1 MEMAPSFETTRSV
14 GRQVERGVPIGGVW
28 PGLLMGNERLSP

>member
-1 MEMAPSFETTRSV
+1 MEMAPSFETTRSA
-14 GRQVERGVPIGGVW
+14 GRQVERGVPIGEVW